1 MLTLSLQLLLA
12 HLAGDF
18 LLQPNKWVNHKKLH
32 KGKSVY
38 LYAHLAI
45 HMALMLLMTQFE
57 SRYWG
62 AIVLISVSHLLIDL
76 AKLNLENS
84 RNKIALFFADQ
95 LLHLLVIAIAVYG
108 FVPYVIEWN
117 ILYAPQNLLL
127 ACALLGATYVTAIVL
142 KVILS
147 RWSPATAANGSMESA
162 GKYIGILER
171 LFIFYFVV
179 MNLWEGIGFLLAA
192 KSVFRFGDLTR
203 SKDLRLTEYILIGT
217 LLSFGLGILCAT
229 IYKYFSLQL

>member
-1 MLTLSLQLLLA
+1 MLELSLQLLLA

-18 LLQPNKWVNHKKLH
+18 LLQPNSWVNHKRLH

-38 LYAHLAI
+38 LYGHVGIHL
-45 HMALMLLMTQFE
+45 ALMLVMTQFE
-57 SRYWG
+57 SRFWG
-62 AIVLISVSHLLIDL
+62 AILLIAVSHLLIDL
-76 AKLNLENS
+76 TKLHLENS
-84 RNKIALFFADQ
+84 QNKIALFFADQ
-95 LLHLLVIAIAVYG
+95 FLHLLIIAIAVYA
-108 FVPYVIEWN
+108 FDPYTIGWN
-117 ILYAPQNLLL
+117 VLYAPQNLLL

-147 RWSPATAANGSMESA
+147 RWSPTTTANGSMESA

-203 SKDLRLTEYILIGT
+203 AKDLRLTEYILIGT
-217 LLSFGLGILCAT
+217 LLSFGMGILCAT
-229 IYKYFSLQL
+229 LYKYFCLQL

>member
-1 MLTLSLQLLLA
+1 MLELSLQLLLA

-18 LLQPNKWVNHKKLH
+18 LLQSNKWVNHKRLH
-32 KGKSVY
+32 KGKSAY
-38 LYAHLAI
+38 LYLHVAI
-45 HMALMLLMTQFE
+45 HLALMLMLTQFE
-57 SRYWG
+57 SRFWT
-62 AIVLISVSHLLIDL
+62 AILLIAVSHLLIDL
-76 AKLNLENS
+76 AKIYLENN

-95 LLHLLVIAIAVYG
+95 LLHLLVIAAAVNV
-108 FVPYVIEWN
+108 FEPYRIDWS
-117 ILYAPQNLLL
+117 LLFAPQNLLL
-127 ACALLGATYVTAIVL
+127 GCALLGATFVTSIVL

-147 RWSPATAANGSMESA
+147 RWSPATAASGSIESA

-203 SKDLRLTEYILIGT
+203 TKDLRLTEYILIGT
-217 LLSFGLGILCAT
+217 LLSFGFGILCASV
-229 IYKYFSLQL
+229 YKYFCLQL